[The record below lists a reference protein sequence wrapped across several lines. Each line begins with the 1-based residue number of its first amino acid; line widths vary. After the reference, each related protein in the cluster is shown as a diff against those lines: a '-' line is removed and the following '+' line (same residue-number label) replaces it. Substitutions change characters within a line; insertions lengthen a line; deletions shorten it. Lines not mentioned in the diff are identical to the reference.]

1 MNADL
6 FLGGLAVLT
15 LAAIIIVAMTSGG
28 SKNREFEVK
37 HDRKGSA
44 RK

>member
-15 LAAIIIVAMTSGG
+15 LAAIVIVAMTSGG
-28 SKNREFEVK
+28 SKSRSFEEKQDRNGTANR
-37 HDRKGSA
+37 
-44 RK
+44 